1 MLRYCKPGQDVGL
14 PHSAGRLPFR
24 PMLPIP
30 SWRMAAKEPLLPQD
44 AGMGPVRSVSHSTRV
59 DKDGNARG
67 SAQTGG
73 KVPAC
78 MPYIANHGLAAT
90 DTGL

>member
-1 MLRYCKPGQDVGL
+1 
-14 PHSAGRLPFR
+14 
-24 PMLPIP
+24 MLPIP

>member
-1 MLRYCKPGQDVGL
+1 MAGQPGPPVMLELVILRYCKPGQDVGL
-14 PHSAGRLPFR
+14 PHSAGRLPAR
-24 PMLPIP
+24 PMLPSS

-44 AGMGPVRSVSHSTRV
+44 GGKCPAVRSVPHSSRV

-73 KVPAC
+73 KVPA
-78 MPYIANHGLAAT
+78 
-90 DTGL
+90 